1 MQARKA
7 GHLEEDGADKQDLHK
22 FADRVHTVLKNPI
35 DTSLLGKV
43 TIPPIPCLLIV
54 SSPIHIV
61 LAEVRSS
68 VDHFFGPRFVRCGK
82 LRHFQCNGQC
92 PLCCVIVRPCLC
104 TRCKLCCQGS
114 MQKCKPPTRA
124 AMTSRQSYKAQI

>member
-43 TIPPIPCLLIV
+43 IILPSHACQ
-54 SSPIHIV
+54 S
-61 LAEVRSS
+61 
-68 VDHFFGPRFVRCGK
+68 
-82 LRHFQCNGQC
+82 C
-92 PLCCVIVRPCLC
+92 PHLPSHAGR
-104 TRCKLCCQGS
+104 
-114 MQKCKPPTRA
+114 
-124 AMTSRQSYKAQI
+124 